1 MTTPDGD
8 NLLDPIGSDC
18 RLLVLVLVRNEAR
31 PLSWTVEGGFEPH
44 ESREAELLKHKGGR
58 VNERTRVCDGA
69 W

>member
-8 NLLDPIGSDC
+8 SLLDLIWSDV
-18 RLLVLVLVRNEAR
+18 RLLVLVLVRNEVR
-31 PLSWTVEGGFEPH
+31 PVSWAVEGGFEPR

-69 W
+69 